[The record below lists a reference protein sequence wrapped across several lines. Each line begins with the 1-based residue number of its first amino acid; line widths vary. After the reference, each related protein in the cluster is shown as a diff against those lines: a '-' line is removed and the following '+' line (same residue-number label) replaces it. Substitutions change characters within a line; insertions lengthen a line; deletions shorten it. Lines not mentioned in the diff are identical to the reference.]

1 MRKIWRKVSLSS
13 PLSRIEN
20 LEKVA
25 RRKLYVALSVS
36 NVVISFE
43 EDRTITSWC
52 ACGRPRPINIGI
64 KSASNRV
71 LETVSSVAVARQGA
85 QCGARLHRWIKVRSA
100 GHDIPRSTRSMKV
113 GTRLRPPPRG
123 NVLVTCKNSQPG
135 RIPRI
140 SPPPNIYTF
149 DRFDHPSPRTDTRN
163 LGKTAVPTPYRFLK
177 RNVVPDNNVSIFLNF
192 ILLSFLS
199 RISYQRDICTFHDIC
214 TLKIP

>member
-113 GTRLRPPPRG
+113 GTRRRPPPRG

-140 SPPPNIYTF
+140 SPHPPPEYLHVRSFRSSIATNGHAKPRKNCRSNTLSLPEAKRCSGQQ
-149 DRFDHPSPRTDTRN
+149 RFDFP
-163 LGKTAVPTPYRFLK
+163 
-177 RNVVPDNNVSIFLNF
+177 
-192 ILLSFLS
+192 
-199 RISYQRDICTFHDIC
+199 
-214 TLKIP
+214 